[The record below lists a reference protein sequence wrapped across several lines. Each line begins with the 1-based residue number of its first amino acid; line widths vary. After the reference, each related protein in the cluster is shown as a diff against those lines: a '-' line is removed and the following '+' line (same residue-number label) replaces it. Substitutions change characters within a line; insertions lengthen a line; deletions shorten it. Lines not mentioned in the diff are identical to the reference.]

1 MCLNAAGQAAAPSC
15 QQLKVSILMRNACAQ
30 LGERAG
36 FQQERLS
43 KAAAHKAQA
52 ARLGLAAEAGKA
64 ARAQELAERALQARP
79 HTKTLR
85 PS

>member
-1 MCLNAAGQAAAPSC
+1 
-15 QQLKVSILMRNACAQ
+15 MRVRCAQ

-79 HTKTLR
+79 TQTNT
-85 PS
+85 PA

>member
-1 MCLNAAGQAAAPSC
+1 MHAS
-15 QQLKVSILMRNACAQ
+15 AQ

-36 FQQERLS
+36 FQQERLT

-64 ARAQELAERALQARP
+64 ARAQELAERALQARSYSERCLC
-79 HTKTLR
+79 TLHEHR
-85 PS
+85 HLTTGWVHHQALRIWF